1 MGTFPFGV
9 ARQDEG
15 FSSLS
20 IDLDCHPV
28 APFTGC
34 SSAVQLPS
42 KVPVSSLFPLLV
54 SFLLF
59 SSSSRPGWV
68 PLGSVDLNRRDD
80 GRRKSHTLLRRL
92 PTSVHT
98 RPRTKQTECR
108 RRRSW
113 PSGCHSHCVHAHA
126 LDDSHHATST
136 DGRRDS
142 DEMGSKPSALTA
154 SRRNP
159 WFGRCSSPI
168 ERQATPARSFPLQEI
183 GSIQSPDADMFR
195 LRLLTGMS
203 TQ

>member
-20 IDLDCHPV
+20 IRPGLASSRIFHRLLVGGTV
-28 APFTGC
+28 AIQ
-34 SSAVQLPS
+34 SSR
-42 KVPVSSLFPLLV
+42 LFPLLV

-59 SSSSRPGWV
+59 SSSSRRWV
-68 PLGSVDLNRRDD
+68 GSFGLCRPEQA
-80 GRRKSHTLLRRL
+80 GRRSTQASHTLLRRL

-126 LDDSHHATST
+126 LDDSHHATFT

-142 DEMGSKPSALTA
+142 NEMGSKPSALTA

-203 TQ
+203 T

>member
-20 IDLDCHPV
+20 IRP
-28 APFTGC
+28 G
-34 SSAVQLPS
+34 LPS
-42 KVPVSSLFPLLV
+42 SRTFHRLLVGGTVAIQSSRLFPLLV

-59 SSSSRPGWV
+59 SSSSRRWV
-68 PLGSVDLNRRDD
+68 GSFGLCRPEQA
-80 GRRKSHTLLRRL
+80 GRRSTQVSHTLLRRL

-108 RRRSW
+108 WRRSW

-126 LDDSHHATST
+126 LDDSHHATFT
-136 DGRRDS
+136 DGRRDFN
-142 DEMGSKPSALTA
+142 EMGSKPSALTA

-183 GSIQSPDADMFR
+183 GSI
-195 LRLLTGMS
+195 
-203 TQ
+203 